1 MTLCVKKMENEK
13 GASLIEVILVVLTLG
28 FIVIL
33 MAALPNALGLIAK
46 SRHVG
51 IAREIAAKQIE
62 DKRAVSFINLVNGT
76 TTISDSRLSLLP
88 EAIGQVEVL
97 NCDPQI
103 CFNSEPIKTIKVTV
117 NWKELSKTQ
126 TVSWETFIGEG
137 GLNQ

>member
-1 MTLCVKKMENEK
+1 MSNEK
-13 GASLIEVILVVLTLG
+13 GASFIEVILVVLTLG

-46 SRHVG
+46 SRHVD

-62 DKRAVSFINLVNGT
+62 DKRAVSFVNLVNGT

-88 EAIGQVEVL
+88 EGIGQVEVL

-103 CFNSEPIKTIKVTV
+103 CTNSEPIKTIKVTV